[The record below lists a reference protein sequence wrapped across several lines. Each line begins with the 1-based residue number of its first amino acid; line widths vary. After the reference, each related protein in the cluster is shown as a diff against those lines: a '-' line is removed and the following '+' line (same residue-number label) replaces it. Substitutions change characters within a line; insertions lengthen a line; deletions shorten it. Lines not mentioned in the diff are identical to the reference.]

1 MKLVSQPFWVA
12 RGTAAL
18 KGCATLVLAF
28 ATACAPKTKYVVPSA
43 EIAPAFRENANWKP
57 AAPRDASPRG
67 EWWTVFGD
75 PALDTLEARVDVS
88 NQTLKA
94 VDAQFAQARALVRGA
109 QASLRPQVTA
119 VPSLA
124 SVRQS
129 GNRAFS
135 SFHDPYG
142 DYVLPAD
149 VSYEAD
155 VWGRLHGIVE
165 TSRTSAQATAA
176 DLETARLSIHAELAL
191 DYFTLR
197 GLDREQDILNSA
209 VRAYEQALE
218 LTNNR
223 FRGGLSSQ
231 ADVAQAETQLE
242 TTRAIA
248 VDISVGRAALEHA
261 IAVLIGQPAS
271 TFTIPPSP
279 LTSGPPDVPV
289 GVPSDLL
296 ERRSDIAGAERRV
309 AAATAQVGVT
319 ASAFYPIVTLSG
331 ALGFESSS
339 FGNWL
344 AGASNF
350 WAAAPAALINV
361 FDAGRRRAAN
371 DQAQAAFDQVSASY
385 RASLLAAFREVEDQL
400 SALRVLDEEAKIQD
414 RAVEA
419 SERSLT
425 LATNRYRGGV
435 TSYLE
440 VITAQSAALANERT
454 AVSILIRRMNATV
467 LLLKGL
473 GGNWNVATLPAVA
486 Q

>member
-1 MKLVSQPFWVA
+1 MNAVKQASAPAGRAV
-12 RGTAAL
+12 L
-18 KGCATLVLAF
+18 KGCAAGLLVLA
-28 ATACAPKTKYVVPSA
+28 AACAPKTKYVVPSA

-57 AAPRDASPRG
+57 AAPRDANPRG
-67 EWWTVFGD
+67 EWWTLFGD
-75 PALDTLEARVDVS
+75 PALDALEARVDVS

-94 VDAQFAQARALVRGA
+94 VGAQFAQARALVRGA
-109 QASLRPQVTA
+109 RANLRPQVA
-119 VPSLA
+119 AAPSLA

-129 GNRAFS
+129 GTRAFS

-142 DYVLPAD
+142 DYILPAD

-176 DLETARLSIHAELAL
+176 DLETARLSLHAELAL

-242 TTRAIA
+242 TTRA
-248 VDISVGRAALEHA
+248 
-261 IAVLIGQPAS
+261 VLVGQPAS
-271 TFTIPPSP
+271 TFTLAPSP
-279 LTSGPPDVPV
+279 LAGGPPEVPI

-350 WAAAPAALINV
+350 WSAAPAALINV
-361 FDAGRRRAAN
+361 FDAGRRQAAN
-371 DQAQAAFDQVSASY
+371 DQAQAAFDEASASY
-385 RASLLAAFREVEDQL
+385 RESLLSAFREVEDQL
-400 SALRVLDEEAKIQD
+400 AALRVLDEEAKIQD

-435 TSYLE
+435 TGYLE
-440 VITAQSAALANERT
+440 VITAQNAALANERT
-454 AVSILIRRMNATV
+454 AVGILIRRMNATV

-473 GGNWNVATLPAVA
+473 GGDWKVSALPQVAGSK
-486 Q
+486 